1 MAKADRVLERLRRL
15 PPEMPF
21 SEIETLL
28 RSRGW
33 TIRQGGKPSHWVLTS
48 PAGAYLTIATVHGR
62 SVKRTYLRMILRELE

>member
-28 RSRGW
+28 LARGW
-33 TIRQGGKPSHWVLTS
+33 TIRQGGKPSHWILTS
-48 PAGAYLTIATVHGR
+48 PNGAYLTIATKQGR
-62 SVKRTYLRMILRELE
+62 SVKRTYLRHILRELD

>member
-15 PPEMPF
+15 PPEMDF

-28 RSRGW
+28 LARGW
-33 TIRQGGKPSHWVLTS
+33 GMRQGGKPSHWMLTS
-48 PAGAYLTIATVHGR
+48 PTGAYLTIATVRGR